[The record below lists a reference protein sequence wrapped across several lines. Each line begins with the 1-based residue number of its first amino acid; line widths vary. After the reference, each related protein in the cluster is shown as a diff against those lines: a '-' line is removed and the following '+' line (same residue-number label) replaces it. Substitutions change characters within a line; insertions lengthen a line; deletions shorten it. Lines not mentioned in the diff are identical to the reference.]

1 MTDYTSPIEP
11 DKACL
16 ELWLKQTRKDLLIL
30 VLRLMGED
38 RDTFSPEVADV
49 MDIYSQTAMQ
59 QFEELN
65 NE

>member
-1 MTDYTSPIEP
+1 MIDYIEP
-11 DKACL
+11 SRESL
-16 ELWLKQTRKDLLIL
+16 ELWLQQTEKDLLIL
-30 VLRLMGED
+30 VLRLIGED

-49 MDIYSQTAMQ
+49 MSRYSQTAMQ